1 MRENTIRRPIR
12 LLVFDIDGCLSR
24 GSMHPFDLAVLQA
37 LRDANMQARTDPA
50 VPAVT
55 FCTGRPQPYVEC
67 LIQATA
73 GYIPALCEGGTVLF
87 DPVSHAV
94 LTHAS
99 FGPREERLL
108 ALLRERVERE
118 LVDEHVMFEPGKVT
132 HLTLLVTSPRSPQEL
147 LPAAM
152 EIAAAFPNEF
162 DVETTR
168 ICVHF
173 LFKHL
178 HKGTGVEWLSQH
190 TGVAPEEMAGMG
202 DARPD
207 ITFLE
212 KMGIAGAPANAHEDV
227 KAVADFVSAHE
238 DAQGAIDFLNY
249 VIAQN
254 RRVLNDG
261 MTEGSGREL

>member
-1 MRENTIRRPIR
+1 MKENTSKRPIR
-12 LLVFDIDGCLSR
+12 ILIFDIDGCLSR
-24 GSMHPFDLAVLQA
+24 GSTHPFDLTVLQA

-50 VPAVT
+50 VPEVT

-73 GYIPALCEGGTVLF
+73 GTTPALCEGGTVLF

-99 FGPREERLL
+99 FGPREARLL
-108 ALLRERVERE
+108 ELLRERVERE

-132 HLTLLVTSPRSPQEL
+132 HLTLLVTPPRSPQEL

-168 ICVHF
+168 ICIHF

-178 HKGTGVEWLSQH
+178 HKGTGIEWLSEH
-190 TGVAPEEMAGMG
+190 TGVAPDEMAGMG

-212 KMGIAGAPANAHEDV
+212 KMGISGAPANAHEDV
-227 KAVADFVSAHE
+227 KAIANFVSE
-238 DAQGAIDFLNY
+238 YEEAQGAIDFLNY
-249 VIAQN
+249 VIAHN
-254 RRVLNDG
+254 RQILNVGTTDAK
-261 MTEGSGREL
+261 GREL